1 MNKKLISPKEA
12 ADILKVRQNT
22 IYDMIKKNRLKAT
35 KVGKQFRIWESD
47 VYALLDP
54 TTTTPKPPLEDTITT
69 IDQDV
74 TTTDAA
80 DASANIIVCGQDLII
95 DMLSSAVNQHL
106 QGTQFIRSYQ
116 GSYNGLYS
124 MYKRNVTVAT
134 THLWDMETDTY
145 NVPFIKSLLP
155 GEDINLYHIAN
166 RPVGI
171 YVKKGNPKN
180 ITGIEDLLRNDVTMV
195 NRERG
200 SGIRVL
206 TDSLMK
212 SAGIEHEKVSGY
224 SRTVNSH
231 LAAAALVS
239 KGGADCAWGT
249 KSVANQFPNIDFI
262 FAKQEQYDL
271 AVRKRDLKRP
281 EIAQM
286 IKIIQSEE
294 FKDQVSALQA
304 YDVKDMGKQI
314 L

>member
-1 MNKKLISPKEA
+1 MDKKLISPKEA
-12 ADILKVRQNT
+12 AGILKVKQNT
-22 IYDMIKKNRLKAT
+22 IYDMIKKNRLPAT

-47 VYALLDP
+47 VYALLEPSPRPAP
-54 TTTTPKPPLEDTITT
+54 TPVTDAITT

-80 DASANIIVCGQDLII
+80 ASATNIIVCGQDLII
-95 DMLSSAVNQHL
+95 DMLCSTVNQ
-106 QGTQFIRSYQ
+106 QAQNTQFIRSYQ

-134 THLWDMETDTY
+134 THLWDMDSDSY
-145 NVPFIKSLLP
+145 NIPFIKTLLP
-155 GEDINLYHIAN
+155 GEDIHLYHIAN

-171 YVKKGNPKN
+171 YVQKGNPKN
-180 ITGIEDLLRNDVTMV
+180 IQSIEDLTRGDVTMV

-206 TDSLMK
+206 TDSLIK
-212 SAGIEHEKVSGY
+212 AAQIAPESIAGY

-231 LAAAALVS
+231 LAAAALVA

-249 KSVANQFPNIDFI
+249 KSTANQFPNLEFV
-262 FAKQEQYDL
+262 FTKQEQYDL
-271 AVRKRDLKRP
+271 AVRQSDLNRP
-281 EIAQM
+281 EIALM
-286 IKIIQSEE
+286 IQTIQSEE
-294 FKDQVSALQA
+294 FKDQVQALQA
-304 YDVKDMGKQI
+304 YDVTAMGQRI